1 MNPVADSA
9 GDLTPAW
16 LTFALRAG
24 GHDLVVRAVTAKR
37 IGTGQMGSAYR
48 LRLGYEGAAGP
59 STLVAKLA
67 ALDPALRPR
76 VAMGYAAEVGFY
88 SRLAPT
94 LRVRTPHC
102 WYGAISADK
111 TAFTLLLDDATPAI
125 PGVQAEGCSIERART
140 SVMNLVGLHAP
151 RWNDPQ
157 LRELDFLMQPS
168 EAMATGMGKVLA
180 RSTKAFIERYAQV
193 LGDDDVATLMQAAE
207 VARAWLLARPEPFT
221 VIHGDY
227 RLDNL
232 MFLPSSDEV
241 LALDWQGAS
250 VGPPLRDVAFFLG
263 TGVEPAVRRSIEEK
277 LLAEY
282 HSGLLANGVSGYAA
296 EQCWMDY
303 RLALLQGYMVT
314 VNGCIYAAGERS
326 EQSDTMFLA
335 MARRS
340 CAAIRDLRSFE
351 LL

>member
-9 GDLTPAW
+9 GELTPAW
-16 LTFALRAG
+16 LTHALRAG
-24 GHDLVVRAVTAKR
+24 GHDLVVSSVTAKR
-37 IGTGQMGSAYR
+37 IGTGQMGTAYR
-48 LRLGYEGAAGP
+48 LQLGYEGDPGP

-67 ALDPALRPR
+67 ALDPVLRSR
-76 VAMGYAAEVGFY
+76 VSMGYAAEVGFY
-88 SRLAPT
+88 SKLAST
-94 LRVRTPHC
+94 LRVRTPYC
-102 WYGAISADK
+102 WYGAISADN
-111 TAFTLLLDDATPAI
+111 ASFTLLLDDAAPAI
-125 PGVQAEGCSIERART
+125 PGVQAEGCSVERARS

-168 EAMATGMGKVLA
+168 EAMATGMGKALA
-180 RSTKAFIERYAQV
+180 HSTKAFVERYAQV
-193 LGDDDVATLMQAAE
+193 LGVDDVATLQHAAE

-232 MFLPSSDEV
+232 MFLPSGDEV
-241 LALDWQGAS
+241 LALDWQGAA

-263 TGVEPAVRRSIEEK
+263 TGVEPDVRRSIEEK

-282 HSGLLANGVSGYAA
+282 HTGLLANGVSDYDAQ
-296 EQCWMDY
+296 QCWMDY
-303 RLALLQGYMVT
+303 RLALLQGYAVT

-326 EQSDTMFLA
+326 EQSDAMFLA

-340 CAAIRDLRSFE
+340 CAAIRDHRTLE